1 MELLEAHFSMYDNT
15 KEHVCYPT
23 FKRMF
28 LEIERRGNPPLHI
41 IETGTAAWGTLST
54 YLFDKYVSTYG
65 GHLWSVDINPDTKR
79 AAEPFM
85 GPNTTLITMDS
96 LDFLSSWVSTHK
108 MKADIIYLDS
118 WDVKW
123 DNPEDA
129 AIHGLKE
136 YAAIKPAIGKD
147 TLLLIDDTPNDI
159 VYLNGVTSFYTRT
172 NVFPGKGMCVV
183 ALHPAEVLMHAYQVL
198 YKF

>member
-1 MELLEAHFSMYDNT
+1 MELLEAHFSMDDIT

-96 LDFLSSWVSTHK
+96 VDFLSSWVSTHK

-118 WDVKW
+118 WDVIW